1 VVARSIEPLQKLKE
15 QYSKQVEVVNGDLA
29 DFSLAQKAVDAA
41 LKSFGQL
48 DGVVLNHGILGQVG
62 KIAAADIDQWKK
74 DFDVNFFSLVAF
86 VRSLFIHDY
95 RILSLTNLQ
104 AKAAL
109 PALRQSKGKIIF
121 TSSGAAVSGY
131 PGWGLYGATK
141 AAMNHFAM
149 SLGNEEPDVTSIAIR
164 PGMVDTEMQR
174 ELREDH
180 ATNLD
185 AEMHSKFAGAHK
197 DGKLVKPEQP
207 GHVMAKLVLDAPKDL
222 SGRFF
227 SYVLQFYEN
236 SDGANTMQVE
246 RQGARFFPG
255 INLDCSLL
263 KIKFNLCGLGNC
275 KAISI
280 ECHKR
285 AMGVKSR
292 TDGM

>member
-1 VVARSIEPLQKLKE
+1 MAAKTIIVTGASRGIGLAIAKYLLTAPQAHNVVVVARSVEPLEKLKE

-41 LKSFGQL
+41 IKSFGQL

-62 KIAAADIDQWKK
+62 KIAAADVDQWKK

-86 VRSLFIHDY
+86 
-95 RILSLTNLQ
+95 

-149 SLGNEEPDVTSIAIR
+149 SLGNEEPDITSVAIR

-227 SYVLQFYEN
+227 SYVLQLYEN
-236 SDGANTMQVE
+236 SDGANNTQME
-246 RQGARFFPG
+246 RQGARGFPR
-255 INLDCSLL
+255 IDL
-263 KIKFNLCGLGNC
+263 KVIDYN
-275 KAISI
+275 
-280 ECHKR
+280 
-285 AMGVKSR
+285 
-292 TDGM
+292 

>member
-1 VVARSIEPLQKLKE
+1 VVARSVEPLQKLKE
-15 QYSKQVEVVNGDLA
+15 QYNKQVEVVNGDLA

-41 LKSFGQL
+41 IKSFGQL
-48 DGVVLNHGILGQVG
+48 DGVVLNHGVLGQVG
-62 KIAAADIDQWKK
+62 KIAAADVDQWKK

-86 VRSLFIHDY
+86 VCYCPSTQDCRTAP
-95 RILSLTNLQ
+95 LTNLK

-109 PALRQSKGKIIF
+109 PALRESKGKIIF

-149 SLGNEEPDVTSIAIR
+149 SLGNEEPDVTSVAIR

-180 ATNLD
+180 TANLD

-227 SYVLQFYEN
+227 SYVLQLYEN
-236 SDGANTMQVE
+236 LDGANNTQME
-246 RQGARFFPG
+246 RQGARCFPG
-255 INLDCSLL
+255 IDLDFSLL
-263 KIKFNLCGLGNC
+263 
-275 KAISI
+275 
-280 ECHKR
+280 
-285 AMGVKSR
+285 
-292 TDGM
+292 

>member
-1 VVARSIEPLQKLKE
+1 MVARSVEPLQKLKE

-41 LKSFGQL
+41 IKSFGQL

-86 VRSLFIHDY
+86 VRNSFIQDY
-95 RILSLTNLQ
+95 RIITLTNLQ
-104 AKAAL
+104 TKAAL
-109 PALRQSKGKIIF
+109 PALRESKGKIIF

-131 PGWGLYGATK
+131 RGWGLYGATK

-227 SYVLQFYEN
+227 SYVLQVYQN
-236 SDGANTMQVE
+236 SDVANSTQME

-255 INLDCSLL
+255 IDLDFSFFM
-263 KIKFNLCGLGNC
+263 IKFKLYEFRELYSNQY
-275 KAISI
+275 
-280 ECHKR
+280 
-285 AMGVKSR
+285 
-292 TDGM
+292 

>member
-1 VVARSIEPLQKLKE
+1 MAAKTIIVTGASRGIGLAIAKYLLTAPQAHNVVVVARSVEPLQKLKE

-41 LKSFGQL
+41 IKSFGQL

-62 KIAAADIDQWKK
+62 KIAAADVDQWKK

-86 VRSLFIHDY
+86 
-95 RILSLTNLQ
+95 T
-104 AKAAL
+104 KAAL
-109 PALRQSKGKIIF
+109 PALRESKGKIIF

-131 PGWGLYGATK
+131 RGWGLYGATK

-227 SYVLQFYEN
+227 SWNDKE
-236 SDGANTMQVE
+236 
-246 RQGARFFPG
+246 
-255 INLDCSLL
+255 LDA
-263 KIKFNLCGLGNC
+263 FQ
-275 KAISI
+275 
-280 ECHKR
+280 E
-285 AMGVKSR
+285 
-292 TDGM
+292 